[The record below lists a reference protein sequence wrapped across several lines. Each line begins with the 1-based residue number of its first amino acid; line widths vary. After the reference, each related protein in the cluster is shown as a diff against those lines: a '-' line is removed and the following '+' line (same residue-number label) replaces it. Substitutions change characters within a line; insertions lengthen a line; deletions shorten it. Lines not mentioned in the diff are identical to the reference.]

1 MVEVEMETRQMQVD
15 LDELRQREIVPRA
28 VPLAQPHPDA
38 WMERNDDFVV
48 APKMVSGVP
57 QDLRQDFDS
66 YRNQKQLPQQQVQLK
81 RFEGYNMNLQEQR
94 EYLALQKR
102 SEETQAAQ
110 LAMKID
116 EQQRE
121 IQTAQWRRDFAAKE
135 KKAAEDKYKLELQ
148 SGFGSIDTPAQ
159 KAQKKQ
165 FAEAS
170 REERELQMDF

>member
-1 MVEVEMETRQMQVD
+1 METRQMQVD

-116 EQQRE
+116 E
-121 IQTAQWRRDFAAKE
+121 
-135 KKAAEDKYKLELQ
+135 
-148 SGFGSIDTPAQ
+148 
-159 KAQKKQ
+159 
-165 FAEAS
+165 
-170 REERELQMDF
+170 